1 MYEILDP
8 AGRTWAEFM
17 RLDPVDQAVL
27 GGHLT
32 PHAFRALFCTDT
44 SFEHLY
50 LASDQIF
57 SNLPIFTLTAC
68 GFNPIKCPTRA
79 RYAYCFH
86 LIQNMIMHNKRL
98 VGVSDLTEFVNMSI
112 SFSKDTNGKIAGYT
126 TYMRYT
132 DPVTIGDELVFAF
145 YHKLMR
151 KVVLVAVPEQEHKSA
166 ALQFICGNGIV
177 LPFEK
182 VCGWCGR
189 TAEDLKKCSKCKGS
203 RYCNSDCQMLHW
215 GLHKHECSAAE

>member
-27 GGHLT
+27 GGHIT
-32 PHAFRALFCTDT
+32 PHAFRALFCKDT

-57 SNLPIFTLTAC
+57 SNLPIFTLTSC
-68 GFNPIKCPTRA
+68 GFNPIKGPIRA
-79 RYAYCFH
+79 RYSYCFH

-98 VGVSDLTEFVNMSI
+98 VGVSDLTEFVNLSV
-112 SFSKDTNGKIAGYT
+112 SFSKDANGKIAGYT

-151 KVVLVAVPEQEHKSA
+151 KVVLVAVPAQEHKNA

-215 GLHKHECSAAE
+215 GLHKHECK